1 MGIVPLASGH
11 EQALEDFLLDFERAG
26 ETQIPAYFADR
37 SWPHNEIVR
46 RFAAWERGEA
56 LTDGWVPST
65 TRFLV
70 EEGRILGVFNL
81 RHVLNDHL
89 RRTGGHVGYAVRPS
103 ARGQGFGTHLLEGAK
118 QEARLRGIGRLLVTC
133 DESNAA
139 SRRVIEKSGSR
150 LWDAIPREGTKGT
163 TLRFWINL

>member
-1 MGIVPLASGH
+1 MGIVPLAPGH
-11 EQALEDFLLDFERAG
+11 GQALENFLLDFERAG
-26 ETQIPAYFADR
+26 EARIPAYFAAP
-37 SWPHNEIVR
+37 SWSHNEIVS

-56 LTDGWVPST
+56 LTGGWVPST

-81 RHVLNDHL
+81 RHALNDHL

-103 ARGQGFGTHLLEGAK
+103 ARGQGFGTRLLEGAK
-118 QEARLRGIGRLLVTC
+118 REARLMGIDRLLVTC

-139 SRRVIEKSGSR
+139 SRRVIEKSGGR
-150 LWDAIPREGTKGT
+150 LRDAIAREGTRAR
-163 TLRFWINL
+163 TLRFWIDL